1 MAQHVSLMIPM
12 QVLADIDNSRNPMQL
27 TRERL
32 ERAATENQFMN
43 GKIAAINVRII
54 RLMPLSI
61 GATEVFFFQ
70 SYRKYLDEAIA
81 QNFPEL
87 EAHLKGNGN
96 PVDN

>member
-1 MAQHVSLMIPM
+1 MAQHASLMIPM

-54 RLMPLSI
+54 IRLMALHI
-61 GATEVFFFQ
+61 GATEVFF
-70 SYRKYLDEAIA
+70 
-81 QNFPEL
+81 
-87 EAHLKGNGN
+87 
-96 PVDN
+96 PVIPQVP

>member
-1 MAQHVSLMIPM
+1 MAQHASLMIPT

-54 RLMPLSI
+54 RLMPLNIRS
-61 GATEVFFFQ
+61 
-70 SYRKYLDEAIA
+70 
-81 QNFPEL
+81 N
-87 EAHLKGNGN
+87 
-96 PVDN
+96 